1 MTLGVDKD
9 LASISAALSKNQVFS
24 MAKIWLLAGDY
35 YLWFSGGR
43 VLEILVK
50 QHADMSLFVKHIVD
64 KQQFQ
69 DLYFALKIEKN
80 RFINILLFETKEIK
94 FQLFC

>member
-1 MTLGVDKD
+1 M
-9 LASISAALSKNQVFS
+9 
-24 MAKIWLLAGDY
+24 
-35 YLWFSGGR
+35 
-43 VLEILVK
+43 VK

-80 RFINILLFETKEIK
+80 RFINILLFETKEIN

>member
-1 MTLGVDKD
+1 
-9 LASISAALSKNQVFS
+9 

-35 YLWFSGGR
+35 YFVMFR
-43 VLEILVK
+43 R
-50 QHADMSLFVKHIVD
+50 FVKHIVD

-80 RFINILLFETKEIK
+80 RFINILPFETKEIN